1 MKVNRNSAD
10 VRDRRITGIV
20 QALSTSFGFLTGA
33 VLGAFALP
41 ALIRLVWNANHPR
54 LSLYCGIVGGI
65 LGGAQSYARFSRE
78 SRRYSAM
85 KGVAQKLVT
94 GHSPETFTRPFSP
107 FESASAEREE
117 AGFETRLGLLRLDT
131 GRPICSVVGRSP
143 KQ

>member
-1 MKVNRNSAD
+1 MRVSEKDSPGD
-10 VRDRRITGIV
+10 
-20 QALSTSFGFLTGA
+20 S
-33 VLGAFALP
+33 
-41 ALIRLVWNANHPR
+41 
-54 LSLYCGIVGGI
+54 
-65 LGGAQSYARFSRE
+65 
-78 SRRYSAM
+78 M
-85 KGVAQKLVT
+85 VT